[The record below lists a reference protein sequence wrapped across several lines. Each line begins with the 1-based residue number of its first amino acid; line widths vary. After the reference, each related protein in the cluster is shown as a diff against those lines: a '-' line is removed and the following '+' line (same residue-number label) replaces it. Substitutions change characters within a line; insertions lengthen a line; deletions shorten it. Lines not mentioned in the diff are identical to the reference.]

1 MLFPLSPTQEKLL
14 QLLHFQGR
22 LNLLRWPVIRPKT
35 MLPYEKWFLNEYRA
49 YFTSLG
55 VTTAERC
62 LRELGSYGLVEEDS
76 RSNFRLTS
84 NGSKLAYILAEY
96 TKQVT
101 LRDLSGFI
109 DVDKLFDG
117 MPNRLG
123 LLDVGCG
130 GGASLAAI
138 NRYMCGEK
146 HPTLIGLDREYQ
158 NLSFGKKIINSV
170 FANGETSP
178 RISFIQAD
186 AHGLPFRNDSFHIVY
201 IRGTFHL
208 INREFFLA
216 EACRVL
222 RPKGRLL
229 IIIPSYKY
237 FIKFFFDSLRARR
250 ISNSALAFFSI
261 LNGLRLRSTGKQ
273 WRIKSTWSYGDTAR
287 SLMAAL
293 RKSGFLVL
301 RCDYRKGPF
310 SVSPIVAI
318 AEKRC

>member
-1 MLFPLSPTQEKLL
+1 MLFPLNPTQEKLL

-22 LNLLRWPVIRPKT
+22 LNLLRWPAISPKT
-35 MLPYEKWFLNEYRA
+35 MLPYEKWFLLKYRA
-49 YFTSLG
+49 YFDLLSVGT
-55 VTTAERC
+55 VERC
-62 LRELGSYGLVEEDS
+62 LRELGTCGLVEEGS
-76 RSNFRLTS
+76 WSNYRLTS
-84 NGSKLAYILAEY
+84 SGSKLAYILAEY
-96 TKQVT
+96 TQQVT
-101 LRDLSGFI
+101 LRDLLGFV
-109 DVDKLFDG
+109 DVNKFFDG
-117 MPNRLG
+117 MPNRIG

-138 NRYMCGEK
+138 DRYIRGEK

-158 NLSFGKKIINSV
+158 NLSFGKRIINSV
-170 FANGETSP
+170 FANGKTNP

-186 AHGLPFRNDSFHIVY
+186 AHRLPFRNDSFHIVY
-201 IRGTFHL
+201 LRGTFHL

-237 FIKFFFDSLRARR
+237 FIKFFFDSLRTRR
-250 ISNSALAFFSI
+250 ASNAALAFFSI
-261 LNGLRLRSTGKQ
+261 LNGLWLRLTGKQ
-273 WRIKSTWSYGDTAR
+273 WRIKSTWSYGNTAR
-287 SLMAAL
+287 SLTAAL
-293 RKSGFLVL
+293 RGSGFHVL

-318 AEKRC
+318 AQKRC